1 MPKLKPLSDQVIVI
15 TGASSGIG
23 LCTAKMAARKGAKVV
38 LAARGLEALQQ
49 AVKEIE
55 AEGGEAVAVAAD
67 VGVKDQVQR
76 IADTARERF
85 GGFDT
90 WVNDAG
96 VGMWSRLGEIE
107 EEDARRLFDT
117 NYWGVVHGSLIAAR
131 HLKARGGGSIINI
144 GSVLSDVAI
153 PLQGMYSASKH
164 AVKGFTDSLRME
176 LEEEGAPVSVTLIKP
191 ASIASP
197 MPEHFKNET
206 GKRGDF
212 PPPVYA
218 PDEVAHAIL
227 HAAVHPARDIRVGGA
242 SKVMG
247 GMGKF
252 APRLFDRIS
261 ERTMT
266 RAQLKDEAA
275 PRTQGNLYKPMDGGR
290 ERGDLTDR
298 HLVRPSL
305 YTRAR
310 LHPAITGGALLAGV
324 FAGAALMNR
333 NAISRTVRH
342 YVR

>member
-23 LCTAKMAARKGAKVV
+23 LCTAKMAAKKGAKVV

-49 AVKEIE
+49 AVQEIE

-76 IADTARERF
+76 IADTAREKF

-96 VGMWSRLGEIE
+96 VGMWSRLGDVS
-107 EEDARRLFDT
+107 EEDGRRLFDT
-117 NYWGVVHGSLIAAR
+117 NYWGVVHGSLIAAK
-131 HLKARGGGSIINI
+131 HLKARGGGAVINI

-197 MPEHFKNET
+197 MPEHFKNEP
-206 GKRGDF
+206 GRKGDF

-218 PDEVAHAIL
+218 PEEVAMAIL

-242 SKVMG
+242 SKAMG
-247 GMGKF
+247 AMGKL
-252 APRLFDRIS
+252 APRLFDRIG
-261 ERTMT
+261 ETMMSK
-266 RAQLKDEAA
+266 AQLKDEPA
-275 PRTQGNLYKPMDGGR
+275 PRTQGNLYKPMEGGH
-290 ERGDLTDR
+290 ERGELTGR
-298 HLVRPSL
+298 HMVRPSL

-310 LHPAITGGALLAGV
+310 LHPAIAGGALLAGV
-324 FAGAALMNR
+324 RAGTALMNR
-333 NAISRTVRH
+333 KGIAHTVRQL
-342 YVR
+342 RG

>member
-76 IADTARERF
+76 VADVARERF

-131 HLKARGGGSIINI
+131 HLKARGGGAIVNV
-144 GSVLSDVAI
+144 GSVASDVAI

-164 AVKGFTDSLRME
+164 AVKGFTDALRME

-191 ASIASP
+191 GSIGSP

-206 GKRGDF
+206 GRKGQF
-212 PPPVYA
+212 PPPVYG
-218 PDEVAHAIL
+218 PEEVAHAIL
-227 HAAVHPARDIRVGGA
+227 HAAVHGARDIRVGA
-242 SKVMG
+242 SSKAMG
-247 GMGKF
+247 GMGKLT
-252 APRLFDRIS
+252 PRLFDRIG
-261 ERTMT
+261 ERIFVS
-266 RAQLKDEAA
+266 AQLKDEPA

-290 ERGDLTDR
+290 ERGDSGGQ
-298 HLVRPSL
+298 LVRPSL

-310 LHPAITGGALLAGV
+310 LHPVIAGSALLAGV
-324 FAGAALMNR
+324 IAGTALMNR
-333 NAISRTVRH
+333 NAIARTVRH
-342 YVR
+342 YTR

>member
-23 LCTAKMAARKGAKVV
+23 LCTAKMAAKKGAKVV

-55 AEGGEAVAVAAD
+55 ADGGEAVAVAAD

-76 IADTARERF
+76 IADVAREKF

-96 VGMWSRLGEIE
+96 VGMWSRLGDVE

-131 HLKARGGGSIINI
+131 HMKARGGGAIINI
-144 GSVLSDVAI
+144 GSVVSDVAL

-176 LEEEGAPVSVTLIKP
+176 LEEEKAPVSVTLIKP
-191 ASIASP
+191 GSIGTP

-206 GKRGDF
+206 GRKGDF
-212 PPPVYA
+212 PAPVYR
-218 PDEVAHAIL
+218 PEEVAYAIL
-227 HAAVHPARDIRVGGA
+227 HAAAHPARDIRVGGS

-247 GMGKF
+247 AMGKLT
-252 APRLFDRIS
+252 PRLFDRIG
-261 ERTMT
+261 EKIFVG
-266 RAQLKDEAA
+266 AQLTDEPA
-275 PRTQGNLYKPMDGGR
+275 PRTQGNLYKPMEGGH
-290 ERGDLTDR
+290 ERGDNNG
-298 HLVRPSL
+298 HLVRPSF

-324 FAGAALMNR
+324 LAGTALMNR
-333 NAISRTVRH
+333 NSIARTVRRH
-342 YVR
+342 VR

>member
-1 MPKLKPLSDQVIVI
+1 MPKLKPLSEQVIVI

-23 LCTAKMAARKGAKVV
+23 LCTAKMAARKGAKLV
-38 LAARGLEALQQ
+38 LAARGQEALQQ
-49 AVKEIE
+49 AVQEIE
-55 AEGGEAVAVAAD
+55 AEGGEAISVVAD

-76 IADTARERF
+76 IADVARERF

-96 VGMWSRLGEIE
+96 VGIWSRLGDIA

-117 NYWGVVHGSLIAAR
+117 NYWGVVHGSLIAAK
-131 HLKARGGGSIINI
+131 HLKARGGGAIVNI
-144 GSVLSDVAI
+144 GSVASDVAI

-164 AVKGFTDSLRME
+164 AVKGFTDALRME

-191 ASIASP
+191 GSIASP

-206 GKRGDF
+206 GKKGRF
-212 PPPVYA
+212 PPPVYG
-218 PDEVAHAIL
+218 PEEVAHAIL
-227 HAAVHPARDIRVGGA
+227 HAATHPERDIRVGGS

-247 GMGKF
+247 GMGKL
-252 APRLFDRIS
+252 APRLFDRIG
-261 ERTMT
+261 ERIFVA
-266 RAQLKDEAA
+266 AQLKDEPA

-290 ERGDLTDR
+290 ERGDSR
-298 HLVRPSL
+298 GHLVRPSL

-324 FAGAALMNR
+324 LAGTALMNR
-333 NAISRTVRH
+333 RGIARTVQHWRG
-342 YVR
+342 